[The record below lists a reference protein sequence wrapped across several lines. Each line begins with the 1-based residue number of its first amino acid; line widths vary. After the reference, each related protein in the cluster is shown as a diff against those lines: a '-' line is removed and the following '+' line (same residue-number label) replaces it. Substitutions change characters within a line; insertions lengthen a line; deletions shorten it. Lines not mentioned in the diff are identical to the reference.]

1 MARSDRIS
9 LGRFVVVLLV
19 VASLAAG
26 FAGVA
31 AAKPVSS
38 VAQTKPA
45 LAATGFPT
53 VRGLEDR
60 GLGPGRIT
68 QIYSRM
74 QGRDQRHATP
84 VATRSASNAFDW
96 GDAGIGAAGGLAITT
111 CAVVVALFARRL
123 RVQSPA
129 V

>member
-1 MARSDRIS
+1 MA
-9 LGRFVVVLLV
+9 VLLV
-19 VASLAAG
+19 VASLAVGLAG
-26 FAGVA
+26 AA
-31 AAKPVSS
+31 AAKPVSG

-45 LAATGFPT
+45 LGATGFPT

-60 GLGPGRIT
+60 GLGSGRIT

-74 QGRDQRHATP
+74 TGRDRRQATP
-84 VATRSASNAFDW
+84 VVTRSASNAFDW
-96 GDAGIGAAGGLAITT
+96 RDAGIGAAGGLAIATS
-111 CAVVVALFARRL
+111 AVVVALFARRL